1 MEDYNLYS
9 KTFINLS
16 EYFSISMRELTWQF
30 ISFLKD
36 VYQDT
41 QITEDASKTSANIR
55 FLDLNLEELWGFLKT
70 KWGLLDKSAFNIIDM
85 IADYKNRKAQWNQ
98 ILDDSKK
105 LTDKEFVL
113 KHASSREWLK
123 NQNEQGKLDEFSI
136 ETEKDL
142 ILVRQPPLAL
152 ELDDK
157 FIQWNREYIYSFK
170 IYKQLPFRITLH
182 IKHEKRYFHDL
193 LLFFTISIENPKNET
208 FSMEFIN
215 NYYRSLISMYE
226 IINLLKSNNYNK
238 ASVKIS
244 DGNIDSDINIL
255 MAHKKKPFLFKVYYL
270 YMMHNS
276 LGDMLKLLS
285 THLEKI
291 EEIISK
297 FTTVQKPSEYYSKFE
312 EQVKL
317 YLEKGKHLFLKSEDL
332 FYKPKSIEQKVAKK
346 PSKKPRLT
354 EEKLVEV
361 FQLENENDVKLK
373 VEAQDT
379 GFRSLPEIFKLYK
392 NRLNM
397 AWKTFNDKALLILN
411 KSPKFEQRER
421 NKVGGGK
428 EYRISTEQKIDDYKK
443 TTPELRSEDL
453 TQEDYEI
460 IMLYEQAIIM
470 HDDGQINN
478 VILLFKQVLDIYG
491 PEFKA
496 YSWIYCDVC
505 QRLAAIYENLYKL
518 NDAEILYKN
527 AMVNAALGN
536 NLDYS
541 YKIAGLKIAILRG
554 NIEGLNEKILKLEQL
569 ISEKLKKNLL
579 ELNINYQYIE
589 GTNIEDLDLV
599 YIRDLKRDE
608 EFTTNPTF
616 QEVIQLDL
624 DYLMLQLLKLDLLRR
639 DILIE
644 SFKNFKN
651 VPSEVDYNQN
661 NTPLTQKLFK
671 EVDEILDR
679 VYQNKFNWGNRNFIL
694 FGIYKTYFNNMRGGD
709 RIWEEGFDYGI
720 PVTYYPYYR
729 TKYLF
734 NITNYEILGIYRF
747 FEPLAKEE
755 FFYLDPENQ
764 VEYLVKLCGGSW
776 IDSPF
781 GSSADNMINIHK
793 NMKTLIDY
801 AVNLVEKHKLE
812 HLKDYTK
819 LTQEWAA
826 DQVNAFITAYHK
838 RISKRR
844 ELK

>member
-1 MEDYNLYS
+1 M
-9 KTFINLS
+9 S

-30 ISFLKD
+30 ISFLKE
-36 VYQDT
+36 VYQDA
-41 QITEDASKTSANIR
+41 QITEDTSKTSANIR

-70 KWGLLDKSAFNIIDM
+70 KWGLLDKSALCISDM
-85 IADYKNRKAQWNQ
+85 LADYKNRKAQWDQ

-105 LTDKEFVL
+105 LTNKEFVL

-123 NQNEQGKLDEFSI
+123 NQDERGKLDEFSI

-157 FIQWNREYIYSFK
+157 FIRWNKEYIYSFK
-170 IYKQLPFRITLH
+170 IYEQLPFRINLH
-182 IKHEKRYFHDL
+182 IKHEKRYFHDM

-208 FSMEFIN
+208 FSMEFIDI
-215 NYYRSLISMYE
+215 YYRSLIFMYE
-226 IINLLKSNNYNK
+226 IIESLKINNYNE

-244 DGNIDSDINIL
+244 DGNIESDINTL
-255 MAHKKKPFLFKVYYL
+255 MSHKKKQFLFKVYYL

-276 LGDMLKLLS
+276 LGDMLELLS

-291 EEIISK
+291 QEIINK
-297 FTTVQKPSEYYSKFE
+297 FTTVQKPAEYYSKFE
-312 EQVKL
+312 EEVKL
-317 YLEKGKHLFLKSEDL
+317 YLEKGKHLFLKSEEL
-332 FYKPKSIEQKVAKK
+332 FYKPKVIEQKLANR

-354 EEKLVEV
+354 EDKLVEV
-361 FQLENENDVKLK
+361 FQLENENDVNLK

-392 NRLNM
+392 NRLNIS
-397 AWKTFNDKALLILN
+397 WKTFNDKALVILD

-428 EYRISTEQKIDDYKK
+428 EYRISIEPQIDEYRE
-443 TTPELRSEDL
+443 TRSELRSEDL
-453 TQEDYEI
+453 TQEDYEV

-470 HDDGQINN
+470 YDDGQINN
-478 VILLFKQVLDIYG
+478 VIHLFKQILDIYG
-491 PEFKA
+491 PEIET

-505 QRLAAIYENLYKL
+505 QELAAIYENSYKL

-527 AMVNAALGN
+527 ATVNAALGN
-536 NLDYS
+536 NLIYS
-541 YKIAGLKIAILRG
+541 YKIAGKKIAILRG
-554 NIEGLNEKILKLEQL
+554 NYEGLYEKILKLEQE
-569 ISEKLKKNLL
+569 ISEKLEKNLL
-579 ELNINYQYIE
+579 ELNTNYQYIE

-651 VPSEVDYNQN
+651 VPLEVDYNQN

-671 EVDEILDR
+671 EADEILDR

-694 FGIYKTYFNNMRGGD
+694 FGIYKTFFNNMRGEN

-720 PVTYYPYYR
+720 PDTYYPYYR

-734 NITNYEILGIYRF
+734 NIANYENVGIYRF
-747 FEPLAKEE
+747 FEKLTKEE

-764 VEYLVKLCGGSW
+764 VEHLVKLCGGSW
-776 IDSPF
+776 IDSHF
-781 GSSADNMINIHK
+781 GTSVENTINIHK

-801 AVNLVEKHKLE
+801 AVFIVEKYNLGN
-812 HLKDYTK
+812 LKDYTK
-819 LTQEWAA
+819 LTQEWLAKELK
-826 DQVNAFITAYHK
+826 DLISAFE
-838 RISKRR
+838 KRR
-844 ELK
+844 NRRK

>member
-1 MEDYNLYS
+1 
-9 KTFINLS
+9 
-16 EYFSISMRELTWQF
+16 MRELTWQF
-30 ISFLKD
+30 ISFLKE

-41 QITEDASKTSANIR
+41 QITEDTSETSANIR
-55 FLDLNLEELWGFLKT
+55 FLDLNLKELWGFLKM
-70 KWGLLDKSAFNIIDM
+70 KWGLLDKSALSISDM
-85 IADYKNRKAQWNQ
+85 IADYKNRKAQWDQ

-105 LTDKEFVL
+105 LTDREFIL
-113 KHASSREWLK
+113 KHSEYRVLLE
-123 NQNEQGKLDEFSI
+123 NQDKQGKLDEFSI
-136 ETEKDL
+136 ETEKNV
-142 ILVRQPPLAL
+142 ILVRQPPMAL
-152 ELDDK
+152 KIDEK
-157 FIQWNREYIYSFK
+157 YVQWNGQNIYCFK
-170 IYKQLPFRITLH
+170 IYEKSPFRINLH
-182 IKHEKRYFHDL
+182 IKHEKRYFHDI
-193 LLFFTISIENPKNET
+193 LLFFTFSIENPKNET

-215 NYYRSLISMYE
+215 NYYLSLISMYE

-244 DGNIDSDINIL
+244 DGNIDSDINTL
-255 MAHKKKPFLFKVYYL
+255 MSYKKKPFLFKVYYL

-276 LGDMLKLLS
+276 LGDMLELLS
-285 THLEKI
+285 SHLEKI
-291 EEIISK
+291 QERINK
-297 FTTVQKPSEYYSKFE
+297 FTSIQKPAEYYSKFE
-312 EQVKL
+312 EEVKL

-332 FYKPKSIEQKVAKK
+332 FYKPKVIEQKVAKK

-354 EEKLVEV
+354 EEKLIDV
-361 FQLENENDVKLK
+361 FQLENEMDVNLK
-373 VEAQDT
+373 VKAQDT

-392 NRLNM
+392 NRLNIS
-397 AWKTFNDKALLILN
+397 WKTFNDKALLILE

-428 EYRISTEQKIDDYKK
+428 EYRISTEPKIDEYRE
-443 TTPELRSEDL
+443 TRSELRSEDL

-478 VILLFKQVLDIYG
+478 VIHLFKQILDIYG
-491 PEFKA
+491 PELEA

-505 QRLAAIYENLYKL
+505 QRLAAIYENLYIL

-536 NLDYS
+536 NLVYS

-569 ISEKLKKNLL
+569 ISEKLEKNLL

-589 GTNIEDLDLV
+589 GTNIEDLDIV

-624 DYLMLQLLKLDLLRR
+624 DYLMIQLLKLDLLRR
-639 DILIE
+639 AILIE

-651 VPSEVDYNQN
+651 VPLEVDYNQN

-671 EVDEILDR
+671 EADEILDR

-709 RIWEEGFDYGI
+709 RIWEEGFDYGM
-720 PVTYYPYYR
+720 PDTYYPYYR

-734 NITNYEILGIYRF
+734 NITNYENLGIYRF
-747 FEPLAKEE
+747 FEPLTKEE

-781 GSSADNMINIHK
+781 GTSSENVINIHK

-801 AVNLVEKHKLE
+801 AVYLVEKHKLE

-819 LTQEWAA
+819 LTQEWVAKE
-826 DQVNAFITAYHK
+826 VNDLIIAFEK
-838 RISKRR
+838 RKNRR
-844 ELK
+844 K